1 MIRRLPWRAA
11 RLTGTRDET
20 PTARTLV
27 FEVPGWPGHVAGQHV
42 DVRLTADDGYTTQRS
57 YSMSAPADGETVELT
72 VELVK
77 DGEVSPYLTEV
88 LEPGDQVEVR
98 GPVGGWFVWRP
109 ESTAPVLLVGGG
121 SGIAP
126 LMAMIRARRL
136 AGSRVPFRLVYS
148 LRDQDRGYY
157 ADELRRPDPGLD
169 VTYVYTR
176 TAPEGATRP
185 AGRLMPGDLAAGGRP
200 ADFTPDVY
208 VCGPTGFVETA
219 ADMLLALGHPSDH
232 IRTERFGPTGG

>member
-1 MIRRLPWRAA
+1 MVRRLPWRAA

-42 DVRLTADDGYTTQRS
+42 DVRLTADDGYSAQRS
-57 YSMSAPADGETVELT
+57 YSMSAPPDGETVELT
-72 VELVK
+72 VELVE
-77 DGEVSPYLTEV
+77 DGEVSPYLTGV
-88 LEPGDQVEVR
+88 MEPGDLVEVR

-126 LMAMIRARRL
+126 LMAMVRARRR
-136 AGSRVPFRLVYS
+136 AGSLVPFRLVYS
-148 LRDQDRGYY
+148 LRDQGRRYY
-157 ADELRRPDPGLD
+157 ADELGRPDPGLD

-176 TAPEGATRP
+176 AAPEGSARP
-185 AGRLMPGDLAAGGRP
+185 AGRLMPGDLTADGRP
-200 ADFTPDVY
+200 PGSTPDVY
-208 VCGPTGFVETA
+208 VCGPTGFVEAA